1 MDATPEIEARRQ
13 EAEREVRR
21 GNFQA
26 AITLYEGLV
35 AEVPEDD
42 RLAVRLD
49 TLRTLLQPLE
59 LTHPKAAAGARAA
72 SAENDAQAG
81 EAAANAGDLRAAVA
95 AYERA
100 CATAPANAL
109 LAERLEELRA
119 VAVARGIPVDA
130 PRPRRLR
137 SRRRQRRSRQRR
149 WLRRQSLR
157 PRRRPS
163 PPTRSPASRHS
174 SRASSGAAE
183 PAPAPA
189 FRPRGYDGRHL
200 FATRTPVTLR
210 PA

>member
-35 AEVPEDD
+35 AEVPDD
-42 RLAVRLD
+42 ERLVVRLD

-81 EAAANAGDLRAAVA
+81 EAAANAGDLRTAVA

-100 CATAPANAL
+100 CATAPGNAL

-119 VAVARGIPVDA
+119 MAVARGIAVDA
-130 PRPRRLR
+130 
-137 SRRRQRRSRQRR
+137 
-149 WLRRQSLR
+149 
-157 PRRRPS
+157 
-163 PPTRSPASRHS
+163 
-174 SRASSGAAE
+174 
-183 PAPAPA
+183 APAPA
-189 FRPRGYDGRHL
+189 SP
-200 FATRTPVTLR
+200 APTAPAPTTAPR
-210 PA
+210 PAPTTAAPPAPATAAPAEAPLPADPVARLEALLERVQRRRRRRVDAAVAALGA